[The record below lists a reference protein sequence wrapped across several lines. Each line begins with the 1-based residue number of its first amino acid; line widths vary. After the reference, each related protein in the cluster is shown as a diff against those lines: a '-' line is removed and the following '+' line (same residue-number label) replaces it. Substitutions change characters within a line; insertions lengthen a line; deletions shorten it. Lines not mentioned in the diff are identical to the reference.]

1 MRVKIPRLMIAATG
15 SGSGKTVLT
24 CALIALLKE
33 KKKKV
38 AAVKCGPD
46 YIDPMF
52 HQKFLG
58 VPSRNLDTF
67 FTGEELTRSLFVR
80 AGRDADIV
88 VMEGVM
94 GLYDGVAGIRKEGSS
109 YHLAEVTKTPVIL
122 VVNAHG
128 MGKSILPVIRGFL
141 DYDTDGRIAGVILN
155 RTSRQFFE
163 VIRPEIERELN
174 LPVLGFLPKQKELRI
189 ESRHLGLVLP
199 QETEDIKAQ
208 IAAVAEVLKETLD
221 FAKLLAIAE
230 GAEELPADEPR
241 KTEEHS
247 ADRHKEAEELPAD
260 RHKEAEELPADESAN
275 APEKTCGRKPAA
287 AMEHGKSRV
296 KIGVARD
303 EAFCFYYEDNL
314 RLLSE
319 AGAELVYFSPL
330 HEKTLPEGIS
340 GLLLGGGY
348 PELYAGELSGNVTMR
363 EGIAAC
369 IRGGMPVVAECG
381 GFLYL
386 HETMEDM
393 QGREFP
399 MAGVIPGKCYY
410 TGKLVR
416 FGYVT
421 LEEKHAD
428 FLPEGETIA
437 GHEFHYYDS
446 TANGTDVIAVKPVS
460 KKRWECVHKRE
471 NAWMGFAHLYYYSN
485 PAFAE
490 TFVRKAASYADRKTA
505 VTGEKENT

>member
-1 MRVKIPRLMIAATG
+1 MSVKIPRLMIAATG

-24 CALIALLKE
+24 CALLALLKE
-33 KKKKV
+33 EKKKV

-80 AGRDADIV
+80 AGWDADIV

-109 YHLAEVTKTPVIL
+109 YHLAEVTRTPVIL
-122 VVNAHG
+122 VVDAHG
-128 MGKSILPVIRGFL
+128 MGKSVLPVIRGFL

-163 VIRPEIERELN
+163 VIRPEIERELK

-208 IAAVAEVLKETLD
+208 IASVAEVLKETLD
-221 FAKLLAIAE
+221 LAQLLAIAE
-230 GAEELPADEPR
+230 EAEELPADGPE

-260 RHKEAEELPADESAN
+260 EPAN

-287 AMEHGKSRV
+287 AMERRKSRV

-348 PELYAGELSGNVTMR
+348 PELYAEELSGNAAMR
-363 EGIAAC
+363 EGIAER

-393 QGREFP
+393 QGHEFP
-399 MAGVIPGKCYY
+399 MAGVIHGKCYY

-421 LEEKHAD
+421 LEEKRAN

-446 TANGTDVIAVKPVS
+446 TANGTDVTAVKPVS
-460 KKRWECVHKRE
+460 EKRWDCVHKWE

-485 PAFAE
+485 PGFAHQ
-490 TFVRKAASYADRKTA
+490 FVRKAASYGKRA
-505 VTGEKENT
+505 

>member
-33 KKKKV
+33 EKKKV

-67 FTGEELTRSLFVR
+67 FTGEDLTRSLFVR

-163 VIRPEIERELN
+163 VIRPEIERGLK
-174 LPVLGFLPKQKELRI
+174 LPVLGFLPKQKELHI

-221 FAKLLAIAE
+221 LAKLLAIAE
-230 GAEELPADEPR
+230 
-241 KTEEHS
+241 
-247 ADRHKEAEELPAD
+247 EAEELPAD
-260 RHKEAEELPADESAN
+260 

-287 AMEHGKSRV
+287 AMERRKSRV

-319 AGAELVYFSPL
+319 AGAEIVYFSPL

-446 TANGTDVIAVKPVS
+446 TANGADAIAVKPVS
-460 KKRWECVHKRE
+460 EKRWECVHKRE

>member
-163 VIRPEIERELN
+163 VIRPEIERELK

-208 IAAVAEVLKETLD
+208 IAAVAEVLKETLEL
-221 FAKLLAIAE
+221 AKLLAIAE
-230 GAEELPADEPR
+230 EAEELPADEP
-241 KTEEHS
+241 
-247 ADRHKEAEELPAD
+247 
-260 RHKEAEELPADESAN
+260 AN
-275 APEKTCGRKPAA
+275 APQKTCGRKPPA
-287 AMEHGKSRV
+287 AMERRKSRV

-446 TANGTDVIAVKPVS
+446 TANGTDVTATKPVS
-460 KKRWECVHKRE
+460 EKRWDCVHKRE

-490 TFVRKAASYADRKTA
+490 TLVRKAASYADRKTV

>member
-24 CALIALLKE
+24 CALLALFKE
-33 KKKKV
+33 EKKKV
-38 AAVKCGPD
+38 AAIKCGPD

-52 HQKFLG
+52 HQKFIG

-67 FTGEELTRSLFVR
+67 FTGEELTRRLFVR
-80 AGRDADIV
+80 AGEDADIV

-94 GLYDGVAGIRKEGSS
+94 GLYDGVAGIRREGSS
-109 YHLAEVTKTPVIL
+109 YHLAEVTRTPVIL

-141 DYDTDGRIAGVILN
+141 DYDIGGRIAGVILN

-163 VIRPEIERELN
+163 VIRPEIERELK
-174 LPVLGFLPKQKELRI
+174 LPVLGFLPKQKELHI
-189 ESRHLGLVLP
+189 DSRHLGLVLP

-221 FAKLLAIAE
+221 LTKLLAIAKA
-230 GAEELPADEPR
+230 AEALPADEPVN
-241 KTEEHS
+241 
-247 ADRHKEAEELPAD
+247 AAET
-260 RHKEAEELPADESAN
+260 K
-275 APEKTCGRKPAA
+275 
-287 AMEHGKSRV
+287 HGKNRV

-314 RLLSE
+314 RLLSQ
-319 AGAELVYFSPL
+319 AGAELVFFSPL
-330 HEKTLPEGIS
+330 HDKTLPEGIT

-348 PELYAGELSGNVTMR
+348 PELYAKQLSENVAMR
-363 EGIAAC
+363 EGIAEH
-369 IRGGMPVVAECG
+369 IHGGMPVVAECG

-393 QGREFP
+393 QGQEFP
-399 MAGVIPGKCYY
+399 MAGVIPGRCYY

-421 LEEKHAD
+421 LEEKKAN

-446 TANGTDVIAVKPVS
+446 TANGADVTAVKPVS
-460 KKRWECVHKRE
+460 EKRWDCVHKWE

-485 PAFAE
+485 PGFAHQ
-490 TFVRKAASYADRKTA
+490 FVRKAASYGKRA
-505 VTGEKENT
+505 

>member
-163 VIRPEIERELN
+163 VIRPEIERELK

-221 FAKLLAIAE
+221 LAKLLAIAE
-230 GAEELPADEPR
+230 
-241 KTEEHS
+241 
-247 ADRHKEAEELPAD
+247 EAEELPAD
-260 RHKEAEELPADESAN
+260 
-275 APEKTCGRKPAA
+275 APEKTCGRKPLA
-287 AMEHGKSRV
+287 AMERRKSRV

-446 TANGTDVIAVKPVS
+446 TANGTDVTAVKPVS
-460 KKRWECVHKRE
+460 EKRWECVHKRE

-485 PAFAE
+485 PVFAE
-490 TFVRKAASYADRKTA
+490 TLVRKAASYADRITA